1 MPQSNHNYMTDQNS
15 FQYSKEFEVGS
26 FQVHPD
32 GKLRLNSLADFFQ
45 EVAWRHADSADFG
58 RNLMAE
64 NLSWVLSRFDIKAT
78 HLPTWGDSIRVF
90 TAGRGVDKLFAF
102 REFLVTDLQGKVLAE
117 AMSSWVLLN
126 TETKKLH
133 RPESVLPVALFDPKL
148 KPDWQPDRIRLS
160 GKLEFEER
168 KKVRYSDLDLNNHVN
183 NTSYIRWVEDVIK
196 SFGLA
201 SNNMSINYLA
211 ECLLGDEIQIELWR
225 NENQVLVLG
234 KVIEKA
240 VFLAQSVV

>member
-1 MPQSNHNYMTDQNS
+1 MTSQSS

-45 EVAWRHADSADFG
+45 EVAWRHADTADFG
-58 RNLMAE
+58 RNLLTE
-64 NLSWVLSRFDIKAT
+64 NLSWILSRFDIKAT
-78 HLPTWGDSIRVF
+78 HFPTWGDSIRVF

-102 REFLVTDLQGKVLAE
+102 REFLVTDLKGNTLAE

-133 RPESVLPVALFDPKL
+133 RPETVLPEVLFDPKL
-148 KPDWQPDRIRLS
+148 KPIWQPERIRIK
-160 GKLEFEER
+160 GNLEFEER

-183 NTSYIRWVEDVIK
+183 NTSYIRWIEDVMK
-196 SFGLA
+196 SSGYDPC
-201 SNNMSINYLA
+201 NISINYLA
-211 ECLLGDEIQIELWR
+211 ECLLGDEVQIEFWKEDDR
-225 NENQVLVLG
+225 VFVLG
-234 KVIEKA
+234 KVLEKT
-240 VFLAQSVV
+240 VFLAESEI

>member
-1 MPQSNHNYMTDQNS
+1 MSDQDS

-58 RNLMAE
+58 RNLLVE

-78 HLPTWGDSIRVF
+78 YLPTWGESIRVF

-102 REFLVTDLQGKVLAE
+102 REFLVTDLQGNVLAE

-133 RPESVLPVALFDPKL
+133 RPESVLPEALFDPKL
-148 KPDWQPDRIRLS
+148 KPEWQPERIRLN
-160 GKLEFEER
+160 GYLRFEDR
-168 KKVRYSDLDLNNHVN
+168 IKVRYSDLDLNNHVN
-183 NTSYIRWVEDVIK
+183 NTSYIRWVEDMMR
-196 SFGLA
+196 SFDIVT
-201 SNNMSINYLA
+201 NNLTINYQA
-211 ECLLGDEIQIELWR
+211 ECFLGDEIQIELWR
-225 NENQVLVLG
+225 KENQVFVLG
-234 KVIEKA
+234 KVVEKT